1 MEAELEQRR
10 ELEEEAAEGGGGEFD
25 LQRRQPRQLNNGST
39 TTVTINGSTTAAL
52 SSFPE
57 YSPGADFSQLVEE
70 GEFSYESFALRSG
83 EVNLYDSKNKSTTSG
98 TVMVDIATES
108 FGVEAID
115 ELFKSTDPPPS
126 NKNSS
131 IQEHLAAE
139 TSIDIGAIEQEGRVR
154 IDIREEIEEQKEI
167 RELYLE
173 TVYKKPATSDFYCP
187 NCQACIDKV
196 LIRSRL
202 EEEQLR
208 CPSCFA
214 FLKPL
219 GDWFFRKPVPTQVP
233 GIKEPT
239 DQPKPEDAVHPPPPR
254 PLTPKSQKTPEQHG
268 NKEPSYQ
275 SKPGDTVHPTP
286 SSTLEAQ
293 TPIAVTGEILERNK
307 EPSYQSKPGDTVHPT
322 PSSTPEAQT
331 PIAVTGEILERNKE
345 PSYQSKPG
353 DTVHPTPSSTLE
365 AQTPIAVTGEILE
378 RNKEPSYQSKPG
390 DTVHPTPSST
400 LEAQTPIAVTGE
412 ILESTLEQDG
422 AIKLEIVKSLVYGGL
437 TESITSL
444 SVVTSAASAAASTLS
459 IVVLALAN
467 LIGGLFI
474 IGHNLRD
481 LKNDQSRVALNE
493 AEEQVDRYV
502 QVLGQKKNF
511 IIHASVTVL
520 SFLVCGL
527 VPPVVYGFSFYKSDN
542 SYLKL
547 VVVAAASLV
556 CITLLAI
563 AKAYIQKPT
572 RWYMYLRTVLY
583 YVSLGVGASGISY
596 LAGYLFKLLADKL
609 GWFESSA
616 AVTLFLP
623 GMSSLPSAQV
633 SSY

>member
-70 GEFSYESFALRSG
+70 GEFSYESFALTSG

-131 IQEHLAAE
+131 IQEQLAAE

-239 DQPKPEDAVHPPPPR
+239 DQPKPEDAVHPLPPR

-322 PSSTPEAQT
+322 PSSTLEAQT
-331 PIAVTGEILERNKE
+331 PIAVTGNKE

-365 AQTPIAVTGEILE
+365 AQTPIA
-378 RNKEPSYQSKPG
+378 
-390 DTVHPTPSST
+390 
-400 LEAQTPIAVTGE
+400 ATGE

-493 AEEQVDRYV
+493 AEEQVDRYI

-547 VVVAAASLV
+547 AVVAAASLV

-596 LAGYLFKLLADKL
+596 LAGYLFKLLIDKL

-623 GMSSLPSAQV
+623 GMSSLPSARV

>member
-322 PSSTPEAQT
+322 PSST
-331 PIAVTGEILERNKE
+331 
-345 PSYQSKPG
+345 
-353 DTVHPTPSSTLE
+353 LE

>member
-70 GEFSYESFALRSG
+70 GEFSYESFALTSG

-131 IQEHLAAE
+131 IQEQLAAE

-239 DQPKPEDAVHPPPPR
+239 DQPKPEDAVHPLPPR

-268 NKEPSYQ
+268 
-275 SKPGDTVHPTP
+275 
-286 SSTLEAQ
+286 
-293 TPIAVTGEILERNK
+293 
-307 EPSYQSKPGDTVHPT
+307 
-322 PSSTPEAQT
+322 
-331 PIAVTGEILERNKE
+331 NKE

-493 AEEQVDRYV
+493 AEEQVDRYI

-547 VVVAAASLV
+547 AVVAAASLV

-596 LAGYLFKLLADKL
+596 LAGYLFKLLIDKL

-623 GMSSLPSAQV
+623 GMSSLPSARV

>member
-239 DQPKPEDAVHPPPPR
+239 DQPKPEHAVHPPPPR

-293 TPIAVTGEILERNK
+293 TP
-307 EPSYQSKPGDTVHPT
+307 
-322 PSSTPEAQT
+322 
-331 PIAVTGEILERNKE
+331 
-345 PSYQSKPG
+345 
-353 DTVHPTPSSTLE
+353 
-365 AQTPIAVTGEILE
+365 
-378 RNKEPSYQSKPG
+378 
-390 DTVHPTPSST
+390 
-400 LEAQTPIAVTGE
+400 
-412 ILESTLEQDG
+412 
-422 AIKLEIVKSLVYGGL
+422 
-437 TESITSL
+437 
-444 SVVTSAASAAASTLS
+444 
-459 IVVLALAN
+459 
-467 LIGGLFI
+467 
-474 IGHNLRD
+474 
-481 LKNDQSRVALNE
+481 
-493 AEEQVDRYV
+493 
-502 QVLGQKKNF
+502 
-511 IIHASVTVL
+511 
-520 SFLVCGL
+520 
-527 VPPVVYGFSFYKSDN
+527 
-542 SYLKL
+542 
-547 VVVAAASLV
+547 
-556 CITLLAI
+556 LL
-563 AKAYIQKPT
+563 
-572 RWYMYLRTVLY
+572 
-583 YVSLGVGASGISY
+583 
-596 LAGYLFKLLADKL
+596 
-609 GWFESSA
+609 
-616 AVTLFLP
+616 
-623 GMSSLPSAQV
+623 
-633 SSY
+633 

>member
-378 RNKEPSYQSKPG
+378 
-390 DTVHPTPSST
+390 
-400 LEAQTPIAVTGE
+400 
-412 ILESTLEQDG
+412 STLEQDG

>member
-70 GEFSYESFALRSG
+70 GEFSYESFALTSG

-131 IQEHLAAE
+131 IQEQLAAE

-239 DQPKPEDAVHPPPPR
+239 DQPKPEDAVHPLPPR

-268 NKEPSYQ
+268 
-275 SKPGDTVHPTP
+275 
-286 SSTLEAQ
+286 
-293 TPIAVTGEILERNK
+293 
-307 EPSYQSKPGDTVHPT
+307 
-322 PSSTPEAQT
+322 
-331 PIAVTGEILERNKE
+331 
-345 PSYQSKPG
+345 
-353 DTVHPTPSSTLE
+353 
-365 AQTPIAVTGEILE
+365 
-378 RNKEPSYQSKPG
+378 NKEPSYQSKPG

-493 AEEQVDRYV
+493 AEEQVDRYI

-547 VVVAAASLV
+547 AVVAAASLV

-596 LAGYLFKLLADKL
+596 LAGYLFKLLIDKL

-623 GMSSLPSAQV
+623 GMSSLPSARV

>member
-1 MEAELEQRR
+1 
-10 ELEEEAAEGGGGEFD
+10 
-25 LQRRQPRQLNNGST
+25 
-39 TTVTINGSTTAAL
+39 
-52 SSFPE
+52 
-57 YSPGADFSQLVEE
+57 
-70 GEFSYESFALRSG
+70 
-83 EVNLYDSKNKSTTSG
+83 
-98 TVMVDIATES
+98 MVDIATES

-131 IQEHLAAE
+131 IQEQLAAE

-239 DQPKPEDAVHPPPPR
+239 DQPKPEDAVHPLPPR

-286 SSTLEAQ
+286 SSTL
-293 TPIAVTGEILERNK
+293 
-307 EPSYQSKPGDTVHPT
+307 
-322 PSSTPEAQT
+322 EAQT

-400 LEAQTPIAVTGE
+400 LEAQTPIAATGE

-493 AEEQVDRYV
+493 AEEQVDRYI

-547 VVVAAASLV
+547 AVVAAASLV

-596 LAGYLFKLLADKL
+596 LAGYLFKLLIDKL

-623 GMSSLPSAQV
+623 GMSSLPSARV

>member
-1 MEAELEQRR
+1 
-10 ELEEEAAEGGGGEFD
+10 
-25 LQRRQPRQLNNGST
+25 
-39 TTVTINGSTTAAL
+39 
-52 SSFPE
+52 
-57 YSPGADFSQLVEE
+57 
-70 GEFSYESFALRSG
+70 
-83 EVNLYDSKNKSTTSG
+83 
-98 TVMVDIATES
+98 MVDIATES

-131 IQEHLAAE
+131 IQEQLAAE

-239 DQPKPEDAVHPPPPR
+239 DQPKPEDAVHPLPPR

-322 PSSTPEAQT
+322 PSST
-331 PIAVTGEILERNKE
+331 
-345 PSYQSKPG
+345 
-353 DTVHPTPSSTLE
+353 LE
-365 AQTPIAVTGEILE
+365 AQTPIA
-378 RNKEPSYQSKPG
+378 
-390 DTVHPTPSST
+390 
-400 LEAQTPIAVTGE
+400 ATGE

-493 AEEQVDRYV
+493 AEEQVDRYI

-547 VVVAAASLV
+547 AVVAAASLV

-596 LAGYLFKLLADKL
+596 LAGYLFKLLIDKL

-623 GMSSLPSAQV
+623 GMSSLPSARV

>member
-70 GEFSYESFALRSG
+70 GEFSYESFALTSG

-131 IQEHLAAE
+131 IQEQLAAE

-239 DQPKPEDAVHPPPPR
+239 DQPKPEDAVHPLPPR

-286 SSTLEAQ
+286 SSTL
-293 TPIAVTGEILERNK
+293 
-307 EPSYQSKPGDTVHPT
+307 
-322 PSSTPEAQT
+322 EAQT

-400 LEAQTPIAVTGE
+400 LEAQTPIAATGE

-493 AEEQVDRYV
+493 AEEQVDRYI

-547 VVVAAASLV
+547 AVVAAASLV

-596 LAGYLFKLLADKL
+596 LAGYLFKLLIDKL

-623 GMSSLPSAQV
+623 GMSSLPSARV

>member
-70 GEFSYESFALRSG
+70 GEFSYESFALTSG

-131 IQEHLAAE
+131 IQEQLAAE

-239 DQPKPEDAVHPPPPR
+239 DQPKPEDAVHPLPPR

-293 TPIAVTGEILERNK
+293 TPIAVTG
-307 EPSYQSKPGDTVHPT
+307 
-322 PSSTPEAQT
+322 
-331 PIAVTGEILERNKE
+331 NKE

-400 LEAQTPIAVTGE
+400 LEAQTPIAATGE

-493 AEEQVDRYV
+493 AEEQVDRYI

-547 VVVAAASLV
+547 AVVAAASLV

-596 LAGYLFKLLADKL
+596 LAGYLFKLLIDKL

-623 GMSSLPSAQV
+623 GMSSLPSARV

>member
-1 MEAELEQRR
+1 
-10 ELEEEAAEGGGGEFD
+10 
-25 LQRRQPRQLNNGST
+25 
-39 TTVTINGSTTAAL
+39 
-52 SSFPE
+52 
-57 YSPGADFSQLVEE
+57 
-70 GEFSYESFALRSG
+70 
-83 EVNLYDSKNKSTTSG
+83 
-98 TVMVDIATES
+98 MVDIATES

-131 IQEHLAAE
+131 IQEQLAAE

-239 DQPKPEDAVHPPPPR
+239 DQPKPEDAVHPLPPR

-268 NKEPSYQ
+268 
-275 SKPGDTVHPTP
+275 
-286 SSTLEAQ
+286 
-293 TPIAVTGEILERNK
+293 
-307 EPSYQSKPGDTVHPT
+307 
-322 PSSTPEAQT
+322 
-331 PIAVTGEILERNKE
+331 NKE

-493 AEEQVDRYV
+493 AEEQVDRYI

-547 VVVAAASLV
+547 AVVAAASLV

-596 LAGYLFKLLADKL
+596 LAGYLFKLLIDKL

-623 GMSSLPSAQV
+623 GMSSLPSARV